1 MKTTITNEQ
10 IRSFA
15 LHLHEDEK
23 SEATVEKYIRD
34 VSAFPHSFVKENLPS
49 RR

>member
-23 SEATVEKYIRD
+23 SEATVENTSEML
-34 VSAFPHSFVKENLPS
+34 VLFPHSFVKENLPS

>member
-10 IRSFA
+10 IRSFT

-34 VSAFPHSFVKENLPS
+34 SNSFRVYGPK
-49 RR
+49 